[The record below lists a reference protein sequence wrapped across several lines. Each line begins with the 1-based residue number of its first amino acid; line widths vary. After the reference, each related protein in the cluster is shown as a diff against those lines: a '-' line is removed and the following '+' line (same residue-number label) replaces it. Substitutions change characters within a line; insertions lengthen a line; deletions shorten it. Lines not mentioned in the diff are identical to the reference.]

1 MERGTDTFIRT
12 LGLQG
17 RDRNMR
23 EERIMSKV
31 FVNIGLSLDGY
42 MAPEGMT
49 MDNPEHKNWGAK
61 WGAMMAWIV
70 KGQYF
75 RENVLKLGP
84 GGETG
89 PVNDLVRST
98 FERIGANIMG
108 KRMFDQGEVA
118 WPEEAPFHTPVYVLT
133 HQKREPWVRPGGTTF
148 YFINDGPERAL
159 ELARKSA
166 GSRDIRIAGGA
177 EAIQQYLN
185 LGVVDELEI
194 ALAPVLFGGGRRL
207 FENLREP
214 GPRFRID
221 RVLSGPAATHLRY
234 VRQ

>member
-1 MERGTDTFIRT
+1 
-12 LGLQG
+12 
-17 RDRNMR
+17 
-23 EERIMSKV
+23 MSKV
-31 FVNIGLSLDGY
+31 FVSIGLSLDGY
-42 MAPEGMT
+42 MAPDGMT
-49 MDNPEHKNWGAK
+49 MANPGYKNWGAK
-61 WGAMMAWIV
+61 WGTMMAWIIN
-70 KGQYF
+70 QQAF
-75 RENVLKLGP
+75 REHLNFGP

-98 FERIGANIMG
+98 MERIGANIMG

-133 HQKREPWVRPGGTTF
+133 NEKREPWERPGGTTF

-177 EAIQQYLN
+177 DVIQQYLN
-185 LGVVDELEI
+185 LGAVDEMDI
-194 ALAPVLFGGGRRL
+194 ALAPVFFGSGRRL

-214 GPRFRID
+214 VPQFRID
-221 RVLSGPAATHLRY
+221 RVLDGPAATHVRY